1 MAHIC
6 MTDLEKTQLGGF
18 YWSTDQLTEAPDT
31 EAPSASKNYKKRKSF
46 SLENLF
52 ACDKC
57 NYCCTQS
64 STLRIH
70 QKTHTGEKPF
80 ACDQCD
86 FRCTKR
92 SYFDAHCQK
101 THPAADLISENHP

>member
-6 MTDLEKTQLGGF
+6 EKDLGTIQLGAVD
-18 YWSTDQLTEAPDT
+18 WSKAP
-31 EAPSASKNYKKRKSF
+31 ENGKKRKGEF
-46 SLENLF
+46 REKPF
-52 ACDKC
+52 ACDEC
-57 NYCCTQS
+57 DYCCTQS
-64 STLRIH
+64 SDLRTH
-70 QKTHTGEKPF
+70 QLTHTGEKPF